1 MLDGRDWIQF
11 TPQQKLAYVA
21 GFLAG
26 AAAVAATNPDTTVI
40 RRTVDSLSR
49 AGGLLFPLGSTVY
62 VTQLDEYYWWDNH
75 VPIPLY
81 LALTN
86 INQRMTQQRHV
97 Q

>member
-1 MLDGRDWIQF
+1 
-11 TPQQKLAYVA
+11 
-21 GFLAG
+21 
-26 AAAVAATNPDTTVI
+26 
-40 RRTVDSLSR
+40 
-49 AGGLLFPLGSTVY
+49 